1 MRRFYAAFALDL
13 RVQWR
18 NKLYAIS
25 IFFGLL
31 LGLVLSWI
39 SSPAYHALAIPATV
53 LMIAGGSTLLYVAG
67 MILFEQDEGTLQ
79 ALSVSP
85 LTPAEYLGAKVL
97 SLSLLACL
105 EGLLLLAV
113 VFWMHRH
120 SPGLQAPAVLPLLG
134 GLLAIGML
142 HTLIGIIL
150 VVRFQRITDFLV
162 PMAAVAVLLQAP
174 LLYFT
179 GILDHPLLL
188 LIPSAAQTLLLRGA
202 FAALQ
207 PWEWLY
213 AIAYTLLML
222 VLLAYWARRAF
233 VAHLL
238 HKGG

>member
-1 MRRFYAAFALDL
+1 MRCFYAAFALDL
-13 RVQWR
+13 RIQWR
-18 NKLYAIS
+18 NRLYAIS

-39 SSPAYHALAIPATV
+39 SRPATYALAIPVTV
-53 LMIAGGSTLLYVAG
+53 LLIAGGSTLLYVAG

-85 LTPAEYLGAKVL
+85 LTPTQYLAAKVF

-105 EGLLLLAV
+105 EGLLLVLA

-120 SPGLQAPAVLPLLG
+120 SPGLQSPAWAPLLG

-179 GILDHPLLL
+179 GILEHPLLL

-213 AIAYTLLML
+213 AIVYTLLSL
-222 VLLAYWARRAF
+222 PLLAWWARRAF
-233 VAHLL
+233 VLHLL
-238 HKGG
+238 HRGG